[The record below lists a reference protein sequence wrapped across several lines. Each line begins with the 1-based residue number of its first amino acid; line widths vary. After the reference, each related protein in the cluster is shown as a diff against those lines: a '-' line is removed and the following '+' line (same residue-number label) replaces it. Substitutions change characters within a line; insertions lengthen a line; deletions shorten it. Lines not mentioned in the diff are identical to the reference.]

1 MCRVKAKIKRKSVVL
16 QTIGY
21 RGKKEAKTPAADLR
35 QARALILYKKD
46 VKKVGVKVGST
57 VTVKVGRKKVPCE
70 VKRWSRG
77 SRLLLPKTEYPFKNI
92 KNPSR
97 YLVH

>member
-1 MCRVKAKIKRKSVVL
+1 MCKVKANIKRKSVVL

-21 RGKKEAKTPAADLR
+21 RGKREGKTPVADLR
-35 QARALILYKKD
+35 QARALILSKKD
-46 VKKVGVKVGST
+46 VKKVGVKLGAT
-57 VTVKVGRKKVPCE
+57 VTVKVGRKKIPCE

-92 KNPSR
+92 KSPSR